1 MKEDQDKKKNFVE
14 RMAGFIVDKR
24 NGFFLMYIGLI
35 IFSLV
40 STNWV
45 SVNNDLTSYLPE
57 ETETRQGLTLMED
70 EFTTFATADVM
81 IDNISYKKAE
91 EICEQLEDIEGVK
104 SVEFDETEEHFKNA
118 SALFSVT
125 FDGESGEKESED
137 ALNRIKDKLGGWD
150 LYITSDAADT
160 QSKDLDEEMKVVML
174 IAVVIIV
181 AVLLLTSKTYGEI
194 PVLLMTFGTAAILN
208 KGTNYLLGE
217 ISFISNSVAVVL
229 QLALAIDYAIILC
242 HRFLEERVYMQPRE
256 AAITA
261 LSKAIPEISG
271 SCLTTISGLGAMM
284 FMHFKIGF
292 DMGLVLIKAIM
303 LSIIC
308 VFTLMPGLLML
319 FSKIIDKTS
328 HKNFVPNITPI
339 GKLAIKTRFVIP
351 PLFAVLI
358 VAAFIFSNKCPYVY
372 GYTTLET
379 AKQNT
384 TQIAEEKIDE
394 TFGTTNMMALIV
406 PSGDYK
412 KEAEML
418 EAIEKMDGVDY
429 TQGLANTEAVDGYM
443 VTDELTTRQFAELT
457 DMDIEVI
464 RLLYGAYA
472 ANNEDYGKIV
482 NGIDEYGVPL
492 IDMFMY
498 LYDQK
503 EAGYVTLDDE
513 MNDEIEDMH
522 TQLMDGK
529 AQLESDKYSRMLVFS
544 TLPEE
549 SPETFEFLGKV
560 HQVAKRYYPEG
571 VYLVG
576 NSTNEKDLS
585 SSFVDDNVMISVLS
599 AIFVII
605 VLIFTFKSAGLPVLL
620 ILVIQGSV
628 WINFSFPYLTGNNM
642 FFLSY
647 LVVSSIQMGA
657 NIDYAIV
664 ITSRYQELKK
674 QMPIKEAV
682 IKSLNQAFPT
692 IVTSG
697 TILAAAGI
705 LIGRISSDP
714 AIASIGS
721 SLGRGTIISIVLVM
735 LVLPQILVLGDFII
749 EKTAF
754 TLKKKNSI
762 QSGSGTMRVNGRV
775 RGYVSGVIDADIKG
789 VLHGNI
795 NAMVEAGVVENVP
808 TELLEDKK
816 KHDDEDKKEDK
827 TEDKQ
832 KGEEETEDE

>member
-1 MKEDQDKKKNFVE
+1 MKDGNKKGFVE
-14 RMAGFIVDKR
+14 KMAGFIVDKR
-24 NGFFLMYIGLI
+24 NGFFLMYIGLV
-35 IFSLV
+35 IFSAV
-40 STNWV
+40 SSGWV

-57 ETETRQGLTLMED
+57 ETETRRGLTLMDE
-70 EFTTFATADVM
+70 EFTTFATAEVM
-81 IDNISYKKAE
+81 IDNISYNKAE
-91 EICEQLEDIEGVK
+91 EIYERLENTEGVK
-104 SVEFDETEEHFKNA
+104 SVEFDGTEEHFKNA
-118 SALFSVT
+118 SALFTVT
-125 FDGESGEKESED
+125 FDGESGDKESED
-137 ALNRIKDKLGGWD
+137 ALNRIKEQLGGWD

-160 QSKDLDEEMKVVML
+160 QSKDLEEEMKVVMA
-174 IAVVIIV
+174 IAVAIIV

-194 PVLLMTFGTAAILN
+194 PVLLLTFGTAAALN
-208 KGTNYLLGE
+208 KGTNFLLGE
-217 ISFISNSVAVVL
+217 ISFVSNSVAVVL

-242 HRFLEERVYMQPRE
+242 HRFSEERVYMEPRE

-284 FMHFKIGF
+284 FIHFKIGF

-303 LSIIC
+303 LSILC

-319 FSKIIDKTS
+319 FSKLIDKTP
-328 HKNFVPNITPI
+328 HKNFVPNITKI
-339 GKLAIKTRFVIP
+339 GKFAIKTRFVIP
-351 PLFAVLI
+351 PLFAVIL

-372 GYTTLET
+372 GYTTLST
-379 AKQNT
+379 VKQNE
-384 TQIAEEKIDE
+384 TQIAEEKIED
-394 TFGTTNMMALIV
+394 TFGGSNMMALIV
-406 PSGDYK
+406 PAGDYK

-418 EAIEKMDGVDY
+418 KALDAMEGVDY

-443 VTDELTTRQFAELT
+443 VTDELTTRQFSELT

-464 RLLYGAYA
+464 RLLYSAYA
-472 ANNEDYGKIV
+472 ANMEDYGQIV
-482 NGIDEYGVPL
+482 SGIDDYGVPL

-503 EAGYVTLDDE
+503 EAGYVTLDEELDDE
-513 MNDEIEDMH
+513 LEDMH

-529 AQLESDKYSRMLVFS
+529 AQLQSESYSRMLIYS

-549 SPETFEFLGKV
+549 SAETFDFLDKV
-560 HQVAKRYYPEG
+560 HQTAERYYPEG

-585 SSFVDDNVMISVLS
+585 SSFVDDNTMISVLS

-605 VLIFTFKSAGLPVLL
+605 VLVFTFNSAGLPVLL

-674 QMPIKEAV
+674 EMPVSEAV
-682 IKSLNQAFPT
+682 IKSINQAFPT
-692 IVTSG
+692 ILTSG
-697 TILAAAGI
+697 TILAAAGV
-705 LIGRISSDP
+705 LIGRLSSD
-714 AIASIGS
+714 AAVASIGQ
-721 SLGRGTIISIVLVM
+721 SLGRGTIISIALVL

-775 RGYVSGVIDADIKG
+775 RGYVSGIIDADVKG

-795 NAMVEAGVVENVP
+795 NAMIETGVIENIP
-808 TELLEDKK
+808 AEQIEDKN
-816 KHDDEDKKEDK
+816 K
-827 TEDKQ
+827 TD
-832 KGEEETEDE
+832 GNEETEIE

>member
-1 MKEDQDKKKNFVE
+1 MKDGNNKVFVE
-14 RMAGFIVDKR
+14 KMAGFIVDKR
-24 NGFFLMYIGLI
+24 NGFFLMYIGLV
-35 IFSLV
+35 IFSAV
-40 STNWV
+40 SSGWV

-57 ETETRQGLTLMED
+57 ETETRRGLTLMDE
-70 EFTTFATADVM
+70 EFTTFATAEVM
-81 IDNISYKKAE
+81 IDNISYNKAE
-91 EICEQLEDIEGVK
+91 EIYERLENTEGVK
-104 SVEFDETEEHFKNA
+104 SVEFDGTEEHFKNA
-118 SALFSVT
+118 SALFTVT
-125 FDGESGEKESED
+125 FDGESGDKESED
-137 ALNRIKDKLGGWD
+137 ALNRIKEQLGGWD

-160 QSKDLDEEMKVVML
+160 QSKDLEEEMKVVMA
-174 IAVVIIV
+174 IAVAIIV

-194 PVLLMTFGTAAILN
+194 PVLLLTFGTAAALN
-208 KGTNYLLGE
+208 KGTNFLLGE
-217 ISFISNSVAVVL
+217 ISFVSNSVAVVL

-242 HRFLEERVYMQPRE
+242 HRFSEERVYMEPRE

-303 LSIIC
+303 LSILC

-319 FSKIIDKTS
+319 FSKLIDKTP
-328 HKNFVPNITPI
+328 HKNFVPNITKI
-339 GKLAIKTRFVIP
+339 GKFAIKTRFVIP
-351 PLFAVLI
+351 PLFAVIL

-372 GYTTLET
+372 GYTTLST
-379 AKQNT
+379 VKQNE
-384 TQIAEEKIDE
+384 TQIAEEKIED
-394 TFGTTNMMALIV
+394 TFGGSNMMALIV
-406 PSGDYK
+406 PAGDYK

-418 EAIEKMDGVDY
+418 KALDAMEGVDY

-443 VTDELTTRQFAELT
+443 VTDELTTRQFSELT

-464 RLLYGAYA
+464 RLLYSAYA
-472 ANNEDYGKIV
+472 ANMEDYGQIV
-482 NGIDEYGVPL
+482 SGIDDYGVPL

-503 EAGYVTLDDE
+503 EAGYVTLDEELDDE
-513 MNDEIEDMH
+513 LEDMH

-529 AQLESDKYSRMLVFS
+529 AQLQSESYSRMLIYS

-549 SPETFEFLGKV
+549 SAETFDFLDKV
-560 HQVAKRYYPEG
+560 HQTAERYYPEG

-585 SSFVDDNVMISVLS
+585 SSFVDDNTMISVLS

-605 VLIFTFKSAGLPVLL
+605 VLVFTFNSAGLPVLL

-674 QMPIKEAV
+674 EMPVSEAV
-682 IKSLNQAFPT
+682 IKSINQAFPT
-692 IVTSG
+692 ILTSG
-697 TILAAAGI
+697 TILAAAGV
-705 LIGRISSDP
+705 LIGRLSSD
-714 AIASIGS
+714 AAVASIGQ
-721 SLGRGTIISIVLVM
+721 SLGRGTIISIALVL

-775 RGYVSGVIDADIKG
+775 RGYVSGIIDADVKG

-795 NAMVEAGVVENVP
+795 NAMIETGVIENIP
-808 TELLEDKK
+808 AEQIEDKN
-816 KHDDEDKKEDK
+816 K
-827 TEDKQ
+827 TD
-832 KGEEETEDE
+832 GNEETEIE

>member
-1 MKEDQDKKKNFVE
+1 MKDGNKKGFVE
-14 RMAGFIVDKR
+14 KMAGFIVDKR
-24 NGFFLMYIGLI
+24 NGFFLMYIGLV
-35 IFSLV
+35 IFSAV
-40 STNWV
+40 SSGWV

-57 ETETRQGLTLMED
+57 ETETRRGLTLMDE
-70 EFTTFATADVM
+70 EFTTFATAEVM
-81 IDNISYKKAE
+81 IDNISYNKAE
-91 EICEQLEDIEGVK
+91 EIYERLENTEGVK
-104 SVEFDETEEHFKNA
+104 SVEFDGTEEHFKNA
-118 SALFSVT
+118 SALFTVT
-125 FDGESGEKESED
+125 FDGESGDKESED
-137 ALNRIKDKLGGWD
+137 ALNRIKEQLGGWD

-160 QSKDLDEEMKVVML
+160 QSKDLEEEMKVVMA
-174 IAVVIIV
+174 IAVAIIV

-194 PVLLMTFGTAAILN
+194 PVLLLTFGTAAALN
-208 KGTNYLLGE
+208 KGTNFLLGE
-217 ISFISNSVAVVL
+217 ISFVSNSVAVVL

-242 HRFLEERVYMQPRE
+242 HRFSEERVYMEPRE

-303 LSIIC
+303 LSILC

-319 FSKIIDKTS
+319 FSKLIDKTP
-328 HKNFVPNITPI
+328 HKNFVPNITKI
-339 GKLAIKTRFVIP
+339 GKFAIKTRFVIP
-351 PLFAVLI
+351 PLFAVIL

-372 GYTTLET
+372 GYTTLST
-379 AKQNT
+379 VKQNE
-384 TQIAEEKIDE
+384 TQIAEEKIED
-394 TFGTTNMMALIV
+394 TFGGSNMMALIV
-406 PSGDYK
+406 PAGDYK

-418 EAIEKMDGVDY
+418 KALDAMEGVDY

-443 VTDELTTRQFAELT
+443 VTDELTTRQFSELT

-464 RLLYGAYA
+464 RLLYSAYA
-472 ANNEDYGKIV
+472 ANMEDYGQIV
-482 NGIDEYGVPL
+482 SGIDDYGVPL

-503 EAGYVTLDDE
+503 EAGYVTLDEELDDE
-513 MNDEIEDMH
+513 LEDMH

-529 AQLESDKYSRMLVFS
+529 AQLQSESYSRMLIYS

-549 SPETFEFLGKV
+549 SAETFDFLDKV
-560 HQVAKRYYPEG
+560 HQTAERYYPEG

-585 SSFVDDNVMISVLS
+585 SSFVDDNTMISVLS

-605 VLIFTFKSAGLPVLL
+605 VLVFTFNSAGLPVLL

-674 QMPIKEAV
+674 EMPVSEAV
-682 IKSLNQAFPT
+682 IKSINQAFPT
-692 IVTSG
+692 ILTSG
-697 TILAAAGI
+697 TILAAAGV
-705 LIGRISSDP
+705 LIGRLSSD
-714 AIASIGS
+714 AAVASIGQ
-721 SLGRGTIISIVLVM
+721 SLGRGTIISIALVL

-775 RGYVSGVIDADIKG
+775 RGYVSGIIDADVKG

-795 NAMVEAGVVENVP
+795 NAMIETGVIENIP
-808 TELLEDKK
+808 AEQIEDKN
-816 KHDDEDKKEDK
+816 K
-827 TEDKQ
+827 TD
-832 KGEEETEDE
+832 GNEETEIE

>member
-1 MKEDQDKKKNFVE
+1 MKDGNKKGFVE
-14 RMAGFIVDKR
+14 KMAGFIVDKR
-24 NGFFLMYIGLI
+24 NGFFLMYIGLV
-35 IFSLV
+35 IFSAV
-40 STNWV
+40 SSGWV

-57 ETETRQGLTLMED
+57 ETETRRGLTLMDE
-70 EFTTFATADVM
+70 EFTTFATAEVM
-81 IDNISYKKAE
+81 IDNISYNKAE
-91 EICEQLEDIEGVK
+91 EIYERLENTEGVK
-104 SVEFDETEEHFKNA
+104 SVEFDGTEEHFKNA
-118 SALFSVT
+118 SALFTVT
-125 FDGESGEKESED
+125 FDGESGDKESED
-137 ALNRIKDKLGGWD
+137 ALNRIKEQLGGWD

-160 QSKDLDEEMKVVML
+160 QSKDLEEEMKVVMA
-174 IAVVIIV
+174 IAVAIIV

-194 PVLLMTFGTAAILN
+194 PVLLLTFGTAAALN
-208 KGTNYLLGE
+208 KGTNFLLGE
-217 ISFISNSVAVVL
+217 ISFVSNSVAVVL

-242 HRFLEERVYMQPRE
+242 HRFSEERVYMEPRE

-303 LSIIC
+303 LSILC

-319 FSKIIDKTS
+319 FSKLIDKTP
-328 HKNFVPNITPI
+328 HKNFVPNITKI
-339 GKLAIKTRFVIP
+339 GKFAIKTRFVIP
-351 PLFAVLI
+351 PLFAVIL

-372 GYTTLET
+372 GYTTLST
-379 AKQNT
+379 VKQNE
-384 TQIAEEKIDE
+384 TQIAEEKIED
-394 TFGTTNMMALIV
+394 TFGRSNMMALIV
-406 PSGDYK
+406 PAGDYK

-418 EAIEKMDGVDY
+418 KALDAMEGVDY

-443 VTDELTTRQFAELT
+443 VTDELTTRQFSELT

-464 RLLYGAYA
+464 RLLYSAYA
-472 ANNEDYGKIV
+472 ANMEDYGQIV
-482 NGIDEYGVPL
+482 SGIDDYGVPL

-503 EAGYVTLDDE
+503 EAGYVTLDEELDDE
-513 MNDEIEDMH
+513 LEDMH

-529 AQLESDKYSRMLVFS
+529 AQLQSESYSRMLIYS

-549 SPETFEFLGKV
+549 SAETFDFLDKV
-560 HQVAKRYYPEG
+560 HQTAERYYPEG

-585 SSFVDDNVMISVLS
+585 SSFVDDNTMISVLS

-605 VLIFTFKSAGLPVLL
+605 VLVFTFNSAGLPVLL

-674 QMPIKEAV
+674 EMPVSEAV
-682 IKSLNQAFPT
+682 IKSINQAFPT
-692 IVTSG
+692 ILTSG
-697 TILAAAGI
+697 TILAAAGV
-705 LIGRISSDP
+705 LIGRLSSD
-714 AIASIGS
+714 AAVASIGQ
-721 SLGRGTIISIVLVM
+721 SLGRGTIISIALVL

-775 RGYVSGVIDADIKG
+775 RGYVSGIIDADVKG

-795 NAMVEAGVVENVP
+795 NAMIETGVIENIP
-808 TELLEDKK
+808 AEQIEDKN
-816 KHDDEDKKEDK
+816 K
-827 TEDKQ
+827 TD
-832 KGEEETEDE
+832 GNEETEIE